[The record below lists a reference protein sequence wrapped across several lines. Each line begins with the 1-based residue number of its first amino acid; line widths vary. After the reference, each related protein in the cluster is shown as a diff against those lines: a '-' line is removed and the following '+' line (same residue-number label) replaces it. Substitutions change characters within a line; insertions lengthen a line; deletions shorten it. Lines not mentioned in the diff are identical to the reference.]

1 MRVYVDGDDLYC
13 VECREFTGE
22 LIPVEFITV
31 EESDGDATTRLRCA
45 NGEHEAPPD
54 EMERHRLPIPDPEYA
69 HHALLESDYLP
80 GRSQERDELPP
91 CFSSK
96 LLSPDIAADLIAHTT
111 AQRTAKNRR
120 CAGRAG
126 HVQDRSCDSIAFRLT
141 RHANSTRLLKIPHPE
156 AYVRLCR
163 AIVDQWD
170 AIMTRIEENKESQ
183 IVPKMSRDNELVSMG
198 PYDADE
204 SESHRSILRY
214 SAQRH
219 QATTRRLDQAI
230 GKRYLA
236 RADIAVFFPSVYTHA
251 IPWAIHTK
259 EIAKRRRHDKSLYGN
274 VLDERSRSMQRG
286 ETLRIPIGPAT
297 SNILSELLLHPV
309 DAALRDKYTFMR
321 FIDDYRCYCVS
332 RNEAD
337 AFIVALEDQLAEYGL
352 QLNSSK
358 TSITPL
364 PATTNDPW
372 VIQLRTQLDA
382 INISKPSTL
391 GNLFDLA
398 TNLQARWPFQNVVKY
413 AARALARHA
422 TADDLRQRCTRHILE
437 IAFHYPSVMPILARI
452 IQEDPSAVRTDELEC
467 LLRKQSEERAPTDA
481 MCWTLF
487 AWREQTAG
495 TKTLPSDLAEAVIE
509 TDDCM
514 AIASLWAIGQA
525 EEDVIAFVRTE
536 LADST
541 DEGYDRYWLL
551 VHEVGDKAPETQ
563 SYRERTGLQLLADRR
578 VSFIDRSAFTKND
591 DESSEDPRSWVA
603 KLLDGP
609 HPSGDLGLRKPSL
622 GP

>member
-13 VECREFTGE
+13 VDCHESTGE
-22 LIPVEFITV
+22 LIPAELITG
-31 EESDGDATTRLRCA
+31 EEWDGDSTTRLRCA
-45 NGEHEAPPD
+45 NGEHEASPD

-91 CFSSK
+91 CFSSR
-96 LLSPDIAADLIAHTT
+96 LLSPEIAEDLIAHTT
-111 AQRTAKNRR
+111 TQRTAKNRR
-120 CAGRAG
+120 CTGRPG

-170 AIMTRIEENKESQ
+170 AIMTCIEENKESQ
-183 IVPKMSRDNELVSMG
+183 IVPKISRDNELVSMG
-198 PYDADE
+198 PYDADDT
-204 SESHRSILRY
+204 ESHMSILRY
-214 SAQRH
+214 SAQRSR
-219 QATTRRLDQAI
+219 ATTKRLDRAI

-259 EIAKRRRHDKSLYGN
+259 EIAKKQRRDKGYYGN
-274 VLDERSRSMQRG
+274 VLDERSRNMQRG
-286 ETLRIPIGPAT
+286 ETLGIPIGPAT

-309 DAALRDKYTFMR
+309 DAALRDDKYTFIR

-364 PATTNDPW
+364 PDTTNDPW
-372 VIQLRTQLDA
+372 VIQLRTLLDA
-382 INISKPSTL
+382 INLSQPSTL
-391 GNLFDLA
+391 GSLFDLA
-398 TNLQARWPFQNVVKY
+398 TNLQAKWPNQNVVKY

-422 TADDLRQRCTRHILE
+422 TTDDLRHRCTRHVLE
-437 IAFHYPSVMPILARI
+437 IAFHYPSVMPILARLV
-452 IQEDPSAVRTDELEC
+452 QKDPSAVRADELER
-467 LLRKQSEERAPTDA
+467 LLRKQSKE
-481 MCWTLF
+481 
-487 AWREQTAG
+487 AG
-495 TKTLPSDLAEAVIE
+495 THRCHVLDPVRLAGANI
-509 TDDCM
+509 
-514 AIASLWAIGQA
+514 
-525 EEDVIAFVRTE
+525 
-536 LADST
+536 
-541 DEGYDRYWLL
+541 RYQDIT
-551 VHEVGDKAPETQ
+551 V
-563 SYRERTGLQLLADRR
+563 
-578 VSFIDRSAFTKND
+578 
-591 DESSEDPRSWVA
+591 
-603 KLLDGP
+603 
-609 HPSGDLGLRKPSL
+609 
-622 GP
+622 

>member
-1 MRVYVDGDDLYC
+1 MRVYVDGVDFYC
-13 VECREFTGE
+13 VDCHESTEE
-22 LIPVEFITV
+22 LIPVELITV
-31 EESDGDATTRLRCA
+31 EEWDGDTTTRLRCA
-45 NGEHEAPPD
+45 NGEHEASPD
-54 EMERHRLPIPDPEYA
+54 EMERHRLPLPDPEYA

-91 CFSSK
+91 CFSSR
-96 LLSPDIAADLIAHTT
+96 LLSPEIAEDLIAHTET
-111 AQRTAKNRR
+111 QRTAND
-120 CAGRAG
+120 
-126 HVQDRSCDSIAFRLT
+126 QERSCDSIAFRLT

-170 AIMTRIEENKESQ
+170 VIITRIEENKESQ
-183 IVPKMSRDNELVSMG
+183 IVPKISRDNELVSMG
-198 PYDADE
+198 AYDADE
-204 SESHRSILRY
+204 TGDHKSILRY
-214 SAQRH
+214 SAQRRR
-219 QATTRRLDQAI
+219 ATTKHLDRAI

-259 EIAKRRRHDKSLYGN
+259 EVAKEHRYDMNYYGN
-274 VLDERSRSMQRG
+274 VLDQRSRNMQRG
-286 ETLRIPIGPAT
+286 ETIGIPIGPAT

-321 FIDDYRCYCVS
+321 FIDDYRCYCGS

-352 QLNSSK
+352 RLNASK

-382 INISKPSTL
+382 INLSQPSTL

-398 TNLQARWPFQNVVKY
+398 THLQAKWPNQNVVKY

-422 TADDLRQRCTRHILE
+422 TTDDLRQRCTRHILE
-437 IAFHYPSVMPILARI
+437 IAFHYPSVMPILARLV
-452 IQEDPSAVRTDELEC
+452 QKDPSAVRADELER
-467 LLRKQSEERAPTDA
+467 LLRKQSKERAPTDA

-495 TKTLPSDLAEAVIE
+495 SKTLPSDLAKTVIE

-514 AIASLWAIGQA
+514 AIASLWAIEQA
-525 EEDVIAFVRTE
+525 EEAVIAFVKTE
-536 LADST
+536 LAGST
-541 DEGYDRYWLL
+541 DEAYDRYWLL

-563 SYRERTGLQLLADRR
+563 SYREKTGLQLLADEE
-578 VSFIDRSAFTKND
+578 VSFIDRSAFTEND
-591 DESSEDPRSWVA
+591 DEPM
-603 KLLDGP
+603 
-609 HPSGDLGLRKPSL
+609 
-622 GP
+622 